1 LRSGRIF
8 RSQPTLN
15 MATVAKNGLNEY
27 VRILKELFSPT
38 KNPSRH
44 LNEDVETL
52 FQRRKCKL
60 QSILSQKKSYL
71 ENTTFIH
78 IAGTKG
84 KGSTCEYIAS
94 GLRELGYKVGVF
106 TSPHL
111 HTARE
116 RIKINRSLIGY
127 DASSPSDFLF
137 VQDLSFTVVNL
148 LGFSIIGGLGI
159 SRIIWRELGS
169 FLRLLSCHGHQATK

>member
-1 LRSGRIF
+1 MKMLKLFFSGENANYRVF
-8 RSQPTLN
+8 L
-15 MATVAKNGLNEY
+15 
-27 VRILKELFSPT
+27 VRRNPILK
-38 KNPSRH
+38 
-44 LNEDVETL
+44 TL
-52 FQRRKCKL
+52 L
-60 QSILSQKKSYL
+60 
-71 ENTTFIH
+71 FIH

-137 VQDLSFTVVNL
+137 VQDLSFTVNNL

-169 FLRLLSCHGHQATK
+169 FLRLLCCHGHQATK